1 MEASADKPKEEEK
14 KEEATDGKKVKGK
27 KGKKKKAAKKMEV
40 SETGEIV
47 EEEEL
52 LIIHDLRRSFTELP
66 DPEKLK
72 MPTLEK
78 KKGEEGPQDS

>member
-1 MEASADKPKEEEK
+1 
-14 KEEATDGKKVKGK
+14 
-27 KGKKKKAAKKMEV
+27 MEV

-78 KKGEEGPQDS
+78 KKGEEGPQDSQGFLNMEYPCLATIGNEVHDNYFDFV